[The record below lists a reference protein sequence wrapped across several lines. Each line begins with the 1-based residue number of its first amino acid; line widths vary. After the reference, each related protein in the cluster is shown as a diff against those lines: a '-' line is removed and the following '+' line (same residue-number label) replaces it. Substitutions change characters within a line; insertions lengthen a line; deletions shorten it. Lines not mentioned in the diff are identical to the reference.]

1 MKNIGP
7 IWHFI
12 WETAFSSWRELCYPG
27 GDTGC
32 LLSHS
37 PWSATKEMAAALTYV
52 AYACLCHR
60 DQKLQYFG
68 HLMRRASSLEKTLML
83 GKIEGR
89 RKRGRQQMRWLDGIT
104 NSMDVSLSK
113 LWDLVMDRE
122 AWHTAVHGVIKS
134 QTWLSDWTEQN
145 WTDAVTTVFII
156 YINSICKS
164 SKWLIQYFLCISDL
178 LILQYI
184 WFPES
189 SILKIL
195 RQMWSYQL
203 MHVYFYFN

>member
-1 MKNIGP
+1 M
-7 IWHFI
+7 
-12 WETAFSSWRELCYPG
+12 
-27 GDTGC
+27 
-32 LLSHS
+32 LLNCDVGEDSQSILTEIS
-37 PWSATKEMAAALTYV
+37 PEYSLEGLMLK
-52 AYACLCHR
+52 
-60 DQKLQYFG
+60 QKLQYFG
-68 HLMRRASSLEKTLML
+68 HLMRRASSWKKTLML

-104 NSMDVSLSK
+104 DSMNVSSSK

-122 AWHTAVHGVIKS
+122 AWHTAVHGVTKS
-134 QTWLSDWTEQN
+134 QTWLSNWTEQN

-156 YINSICKS
+156 YINCICKL
-164 SKWLIQYFLCISDL
+164 SKWLIKYFLCISDL

-184 WFPES
+184 WFLES